1 MIGRDNLMLHMWS
14 EVRVGEK
21 TRICSLKNETR
32 LWSEVIVGEK
42 TRICSLKNETRLG
55 ITYLVEIR
63 TKAKC

>member
-1 MIGRDNLMLHMWS
+1 MLHMWS
-14 EVRVGEK
+14 EVR
-21 TRICSLKNETR
+21 
-32 LWSEVIVGEK
+32 VGEK